1 MGIFDMFHSKSKRQE
16 LGHLKA
22 LLALAAAD
30 GKIEKSELVAI
41 AAICSR
47 EGISEAELKKCLENP
62 ESVPYEKPT
71 DNNTKIQYLKD
82 MVGLMMIDGNI
93 DDNEIV
99 LCKITAESLGFHKE
113 VIDAMIL
120 DIIVELKKK
129 LSENDGF

>member
-1 MGIFDMFHSKSKRQE
+1 MGIFDMFHSKSKRLE

-41 AAICSR
+41 AAICNR
-47 EGISEAELKKCLENP
+47 EGISETEFKQCLENP
-62 ESVPYEKPT
+62 ESIPYEKPS

-82 MVGLMMIDGNI
+82 MVSLMMIDGNI

-99 LCKITAESLGFHKE
+99 LCKLTAESLGFRNE

-129 LSENDGF
+129 LSE